1 LSISRSALNAPVRNR
16 TDEEIEFGQK
26 PPISPDFENPAF
38 RPYCCP
44 EADGTDQFQPPMSE
58 NKQGKILI
66 VDDNEDLLK
75 AAKMFLK
82 RHMVQVDIEKN
93 PEAIP
98 ALMSNDNYDVILL
111 DMNFTKDVSSGSE
124 GYFWLEKILQID
136 PSAVVVLITAYG
148 DVQMA
153 VKAIKAGATDFV
165 LKPWENEK
173 LLATLF
179 SAMRLRESRD
189 EIHTLRIKNQEFN
202 QVQNEKYSDIIGSS
216 PAMQKIFQT
225 IDRVAHTDANVLI
238 LGENGTGKELIARAI
253 HRNSARKN
261 ESFVSVDLGSI
272 TETLFESELFGHKKG
287 AFTDAKEDRP
297 GRFEMANGGTLF
309 LDEIGNL
316 SMPLQAK
323 LLTVIQNRR
332 VSRVGANKET
342 PVDIRLICATNMPLY
357 DMVKENRF
365 RQDLLYRINTIE
377 IEIPS
382 LRDRMEDIPLLAN
395 HFLKQY
401 SGKYSKN
408 TSKISEAAMAR
419 MHKHPWPGNI
429 RELQHSLERA
439 IILSNSSV
447 LQPEDF
453 NFTVGAS
460 KETDQNLSLDQYNL
474 DEVEKLL
481 IRKVLKKYNG
491 NITQAASELGLTRSS
506 LYRRLEKHGL

>member
-1 LSISRSALNAPVRNR
+1 
-16 TDEEIEFGQK
+16 
-26 PPISPDFENPAF
+26 
-38 RPYCCP
+38 
-44 EADGTDQFQPPMSE
+44 MSE

-82 RHMVQVDIEKN
+82 RHIAQVDIEKN

-98 ALMSNDNYDVILL
+98 ALMANEAYDVILL

-124 GYFWLEKILQID
+124 GYYWLEKILQID

-148 DVQMA
+148 DIQMA

-165 LKPWENEK
+165 LKPWENER

-179 SAMRLRESRD
+179 SAMRLRESLD
-189 EIHTLRIKNQEFN
+189 EIQTLKIKNQEIN
-202 QVQNEKYSDIIGSS
+202 QAINEKYSDIIGQSA
-216 PAMQKIFQT
+216 AMQRIFQT

-238 LGENGTGKELIARAI
+238 LGENGTGKEVIARAI

-287 AFTDAKEDRP
+287 SFTDAKEDRP

-323 LLTVIQNRR
+323 LLTVLQNRR
-332 VSRVGANKET
+332 VSRVGANKEVA
-342 PVDIRLICATNMPLY
+342 VDIRLVCATNMPLY

-377 IEIPS
+377 IEIPA

-401 SGKYSKN
+401 STRYDKKIN
-408 TSKISEAAMAR
+408 KISEGALSR
-419 MHKHPWPGNI
+419 MNKHPWPGNI
-429 RELQHSLERA
+429 RELQHSIERA
-439 IILSNSSV
+439 VILSNASV

-453 NFTVGAS
+453 NFSLNAG
-460 KETDQNLSLDQYNL
+460 KETDAGGLSLDQFNL

-491 NITQAASELGLTRSS
+491 NITQAAAELGLTRSS

>member
-1 LSISRSALNAPVRNR
+1 MAFAHKRTSRF
-16 TDEEIEFGQK
+16 EIEALFTEK
-26 PPISPDFENPAF
+26 PDK
-38 RPYCCP
+38 
-44 EADGTDQFQPPMSE
+44 PMAE
-58 NKQGKILI
+58 NKHGKILI

-75 AAKMFLK
+75 AAKMHLK
-82 RHMVQVDIEKN
+82 RHFAQVDIEKN

-98 ALMSNDNYDVILL
+98 SLMNNEDYDVILL
-111 DMNFTKDVSSGSE
+111 DMNFTKDVSSGRE
-124 GYFWLEKILQID
+124 GYYWLEKILSLD

-189 EIHTLRIKNQEFN
+189 TIETLKIKNHEINQEIN
-202 QVQNEKYSDIIGSS
+202 DRYSEIIGQS

-225 IDRVAHTDANVLI
+225 IDRVAKTDANVLI

-253 HRNSARKN
+253 HRNSSRQN
-261 ESFVSVDLGSI
+261 ETFASVDLGSI

-287 AFTDAKEDRP
+287 SFTDAKEDRA
-297 GRFEMANGGTLF
+297 GRFELANNGTLF

-323 LLTVIQNRR
+323 LLTVLQNRK
-332 VSRVGANKET
+332 VSRVGSNKDT
-342 PVDIRLICATNMPLY
+342 SIDIRLICATNMPLY

-377 IEIPS
+377 IEIPP
-382 LRDRMEDIPLLAN
+382 LRDRFEDIPLLAN
-395 HFLKQY
+395 HFLKHY
-401 SGKYSKN
+401 AARYNKSV
-408 TSKISEAAMAR
+408 SKISDGAQTR
-419 MHKHPWPGNI
+419 MHKHHWPGNI
-429 RELQHSLERA
+429 RELQHAIERA
-439 IILSNSSV
+439 VILSNGSV

-453 NFTVGAS
+453 NFTANSAG
-460 KETDQNLSLDQYNL
+460 KEDGQLSLDQYNL
-474 DEVEKLL
+474 EEVEKLL

-506 LYRRLEKHGL
+506 LYRRLEKYGL